1 MEPRVAGHFDELML
15 RAAAIATLTITPSK
29 LNEPD
34 IVEAAKLNR
43 QNTEL
48 AHAAGKPTIENRVLV
63 AKLPVRS

>member
-34 IVEAAKLNR
+34 IVEAAKAQPANHR
-43 QNTEL
+43 ACPCRRETD
-48 AHAAGKPTIENRVLV
+48 HRKPR
-63 AKLPVRS
+63 ARR